1 MNTMNF
7 YKNTLK
13 IVALLLFGTLYAQQ
27 EPNYALY
34 RYTMNAINPAYAAAD
49 GTTSLTSNFRSQWI
63 DVQDAP
69 ETQTFFFQT
78 PLTENLGIGLSIVN
92 DNVFV
97 ENRTSFN
104 VDFSYKLQL
113 NESTNVFLGL
123 KAGGRTYNVD
133 QGGFSN
139 FSFNA
144 GQIDPAV
151 ANIDTG
157 FRPNIGIGAY
167 LVNDKYFISLSV
179 PGLLL
184 SERVNVDNGRVS
196 IANERAHFYL
206 SGGYNFDL
214 SDKVEFRPST
224 MVRYV
229 NGNGVAA
236 DMTAAFRYNQ
246 RFEAGVM
253 YSTDSVWAGTI
264 MFNLADWMDFGY
276 AYGGS
281 ARSELSTFNDGTHEI
296 LVRFN
301 FPKASN

>member
-27 EPNYALY
+27 EPNYFLY
-34 RYTMNAINPAYAAAD
+34 RYTMNAVNPAYAAAD
-49 GTTSLTSNFRSQWI
+49 GTTSLTSNLRSQWI
-63 DVQDAP
+63 GVDDAP

-78 PLTENLGIGLSIVN
+78 PLAENLGVGLTIVN
-92 DNVFV
+92 DNIFV

-113 NESTNVFLGL
+113 NESTNIFLGL

-139 FSFNA
+139 FGFNN
-144 GQIDPAV
+144 GQVDQAV
-151 ANIDTG
+151 ANIDDG
-157 FRPNIGIGAY
+157 FRPNLGVGAY
-167 LVNDKYFISLSV
+167 LVNDKYFLSLSV

-184 SERVNVDNGRVS
+184 SDRVNVENGRVS
-196 IANERAHFYL
+196 IANEKAHFYL
-206 SGGYNFDL
+206 AGGYNFDL
-214 SDKVEFRPST
+214 SDMFEFRPSA

-229 NGNGVAA
+229 SGNPIAT
-236 DMTAAFRYNQ
+236 DLTAAFRYNQ
-246 RFEAGVM
+246 RFEFAGM
-253 YSTDSVWAGTI
+253 YSTDSVWSGSI

-281 ARSELSTFNDGTHEI
+281 ARSELSTFNDGTHEV
-296 LVRFN
+296 LVKFK
-301 FPKASN
+301 FPKAD

>member
-1 MNTMNF
+1 MKF

-49 GTTSLTSNFRSQWI
+49 GNTSLTSNFRSQW
-63 DVQDAP
+63 VSVEGSP
-69 ETQTFFFQT
+69 ETQTFFFAT
-78 PLTENLGIGLSIVN
+78 PLTEKFGIGLSVVN
-92 DNVFV
+92 DAVFV

-104 VDFSYKLQL
+104 VDFSYKLKF
-113 NESTNVFLGL
+113 NETTDIFLGI

-133 QGGFSN
+133 QNGFSN
-139 FSFNA
+139 FNFNS

-151 ANIDTG
+151 GNIDTG
-157 FRPNIGIGAY
+157 FRPDLGLGAY
-167 LVNDKYFISLSV
+167 LSNDKYFISLSATN
-179 PGLLL
+179 LL
-184 SERVNVDNGRVS
+184 SSERIDVENNRVTTANGRV
-196 IANERAHFYL
+196 HLYL

-214 SDKVEFRPST
+214 SDKFEFRPSALLRH
-224 MVRYV
+224 VS
-229 NGNGVAA
+229 GNPLSA
-236 DMTAAFRYNQ
+236 DMTAAFRYDK
-246 RFEAGVM
+246 RFELGAM
-253 YSTDSVWAGTI
+253 YSTDSAWAATL

-281 ARSELSTFNDGTHEI
+281 SRDELSSVNDGTHEI

-301 FPKASN
+301 FPKASK